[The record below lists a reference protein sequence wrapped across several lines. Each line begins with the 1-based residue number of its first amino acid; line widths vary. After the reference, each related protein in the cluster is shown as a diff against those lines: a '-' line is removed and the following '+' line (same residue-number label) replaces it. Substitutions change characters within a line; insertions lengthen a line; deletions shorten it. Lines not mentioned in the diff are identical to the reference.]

1 MAERILIV
9 GAGMA
14 GLATA
19 LALGRTG
26 CEVTLVERDG
36 PPPDLPPDALL
47 TDWQRPGALQLRHSH
62 GFFGRLRN
70 LLQGR
75 YPDLYQQLLAAGA
88 REVLGRAARA
98 HCGQASERKVRP
110 NRGGLD
116 GLAHPDRSFE
126 SWCAR
131 TTEVPLGEPVP
142 TGA

>member
-9 GAGMA
+9 GAGRA

-88 REVLGRAARA
+88 RERTFA
-98 HCGQASERKVRP
+98 
-110 NRGGLD
+110 D
-116 GLAHPDRSFE
+116 GLPPWLRP
-126 SWCAR
+126 R
-131 TTEVPLGEPVP
+131 YPGRR
-142 TGA
+142 GAGGGGR